1 MARSDLA
8 TLTLRME
15 ADIRRMEK
23 ELTRAGQVTER
34 RMREIEQTA
43 IRGDKNLRRIM
54 GQAGEGMVS
63 TLKSSLAG
71 LAPTLAAAFS
81 AQAVIRYADAYTS
94 LQNRLKAAG
103 LEGEALKRV
112 EDQLF
117 EAANR
122 NGVAIDAVAQM
133 YARVSQARQTL
144 GATDAQLIE
153 LTNGV
158 TAALRVQGVS
168 AEQAS
173 GPLLQLG
180 QALGAGTVRAEELNS
195 LLEGT
200 PVIIQAAA
208 RGSREFAGDTAKLA
222 AAIRNGE
229 VSSREFFAALLAGL
243 KQTQE
248 QAADLPATLGQAL
261 TTLNNQLGRYIG
273 ATDSGLSA
281 TQRLAQGI
289 EAVGKNLDKIMP
301 AVAALV
307 ALIGLRYTLALT
319 ANSGALIANAVATAR
334 LTAFQTAMT
343 ASMTGTSRAAL
354 VATGAMARLNAM
366 MAANPIGA
374 VIVAVSALAAGF
386 VMLSKRYGEAH
397 VLQRQLDQS
406 AADTSTALAAY
417 EDAARDAATATGEH
431 AKEAQANV
439 AAMRTE
445 AITALQAAQA
455 LRVRT
460 AALAAARAETA
471 REAEAAF
478 FRSSGGKGAI
488 EARGGQLAIAQA
500 GARTA
505 ERQAREA
512 AAEVL
517 ESQREL
523 ARIDANIRSGYYRP
537 GAGVAPAA
545 SAGGGGGRSPGR
557 SGSDQTAQARTQ
569 LAIER
574 EIAEAR
580 VRGDG
585 AAVRAAEERQRLAQ
599 LVREYEGAGYE
610 DANAQAMQHLAL
622 LNEAEQRA
630 ENLAAWIKESDAFWQ
645 SIGDNAERAAEAQR
659 LQTDLTL
666 DRLGYEAEL
675 ARLSGNEGAIAAAER
690 RLWIETRILEIMR
703 LRKGLTEDEARAMAG
718 AEWSELDSTEAGRD
732 LARGL
737 VDLLR
742 SDNVWAEAGRRFKD
756 AAWDGVEGLIAQIFR
771 GMNVGGGKG
780 GGGDWISALASFFTG
795 RGRATGGSV
804 IAGQPY
810 LVGERRPEVFVPH
823 TSGTIIPSVNAA
835 MSKMS
840 ESGGR
845 QVVQQFN
852 INAQGAILSDQL
864 MGEMRDYANHA
875 ATQAGVQAVGTVHRS
890 FSKMARSERHRF
902 GRLGT

>member
-1 MARSDLA
+1 MARDVESLV
-8 TLTLRME
+8 LRMS
-15 ADIRRMEK
+15 ADIRAMEK
-23 ELTRAGQVTER
+23 QMAKAAGVTER

-63 TLKSSLAG
+63 TLRSSLAG

-122 NGVAIDAVAQM
+122 NGVAIDAVAAM
-133 YARVSQARQTL
+133 YQRVSQARQTL

-289 EAVGKNLDKIMP
+289 EAVGNNLDKIMP

-406 AADTSTALAAY
+406 ASDTSTALAAY

-512 AAEVL
+512 AAEVR

-545 SAGGGGGRSPGR
+545 GAGGGRSSGR
-557 SGSDQTAQARTQ
+557 SGSDQTAQARAQ

-580 VRGDG
+580 ARGDA
-585 AAVRAAEERQRLAQ
+585 AAVRAAEERQELAQ
-599 LVREYEGAGYE
+599 LVRQYEAAGVE
-610 DANAQAMQHLAL
+610 DARGAALEHLGW
-622 LNEAEQRA
+622 LNEAKAAVEAREAA
-630 ENLAAWIKESDAFWQ
+630 ERQVDDILAGRGRQLEREAEY
-645 SIGDNAERAAEAQR
+645 AERA
-659 LQTDLTL
+659 TDQAR
-666 DRLGYEAEL
+666 DRLAYETQL
-675 ARLSGNEGAIAAAER
+675 ARLSGDDGAIRDAER
-690 RLWIETRILEIMR
+690 RLYIEERMLEILR
-703 LRKGLTEDEARAMAG
+703 LRLALTEDEARAMAG
-718 AEWSELDSTEAGRD
+718 AEWAELDRTEAGRD
-732 LARGL
+732 MARGL

-742 SDNVWAEAGRRFKD
+742 ADSIWEEAGQRFRE
-756 AAWDGVEGLIAQIFR
+756 AAWEGIENLIAQIFNS
-771 GMNVGGGKG
+771 MNGGKG
-780 GGGDWISALASFFTG
+780 GGGDWISAIASFFTG

-810 LVGERRPEVFVPH
+810 LVGERRPEVFVPNV
-823 TSGTIIPSVNAA
+823 SGTIIPSVNAA
-835 MSKMS
+835 MAKMN
-840 ESGGR
+840 GGGAR
-845 QVVQQFN
+845 VTQVFQV
-852 INAQGAILSDQL
+852 NAQGAILSDQL
-864 MGEMRDYANHA
+864 MSEMQAYAA
-875 ATQAGVQAVGTVHRS
+875 QSATAAGVQAVSTVYRALP
-890 FSKMARSERHRF
+890 KEMARRQRQSF
-902 GRLGT
+902 RLGT